1 MSLPDVVRRELGD
14 EDPVTR
20 VHLGGDDELFVT
32 ATRTVIYRAEG
43 LLSDESVESYPHDAE
58 RLSISEGRRKVK
70 LTLDY
75 GLDGERTFSLP
86 GDALGEVLH
95 PVLAGVLSAAGIT
108 DPGETVQRTFRFSEL
123 TLVVTNQRL
132 VKHVGTAVWDEEY
145 VEYDYDDV
153 TDLVFEE
160 GSVATSIVLTVD
172 GRQERFK
179 TPSDEA
185 RPVKEALADAL
196 LSYYEVDT
204 LAEFREAAAEPE
216 PAPEADAETAE
227 VDFAGGVDPLG
238 ADPPETDDATTVAE
252 AADPAGGEEAFDATA
267 VPQTEEAAG
276 PDGAAGVESDGADPN
291 ADGAS
296 ATAEPDAT
304 VEADAFAD
312 SEFQPA
318 TPEDDLAEEVER
330 LRAAVERQEEEL
342 ARQADL
348 IEQLIQELRRGR

>member
-58 RLSISEGRRKVK
+58 RLSVSEGRRKATV
-70 LTLDY
+70 TLDY
-75 GLDGERTFSLP
+75 GLDGEESFSLP
-86 GDALGEVLH
+86 NDAVPEVLH
-95 PVLAGVLSAAGIT
+95 PVVAGVLSAAGIT
-108 DPGETVQRTFRFSEL
+108 EPGETVERTFRFSEL

-132 VKHVGTAVWDEEY
+132 VKHVGTAVWDQEY
-145 VEYDYDDV
+145 TEYDYDDV
-153 TDLVFEE
+153 TDLAFEE
-160 GSVATSIVLTVD
+160 GSVSTSIVLTVN

-179 TPSDEA
+179 TPAEEA

-196 LSYYEVDT
+196 LSHYEVDT
-204 LAEFREAAAEPE
+204 LSGFRERAAEPDPE
-216 PAPEADAETAE
+216 PEPEPEPEAAE
-227 VDFAGGVDPLG
+227 VDFGGGVDPLG
-238 ADPPETDDATTVAE
+238 ADPPDPDDATTVAE
-252 AADPAGGEEAFDATA
+252 AADPVPGGREAFDAGEPPAAETTGVAGGEEATTA
-267 VPQTEEAAG
+267 ET
-276 PDGAAGVESDGADPN
+276 DGADV
-291 ADGAS
+291 A
-296 ATAEPDAT
+296 

-348 IEQLIQELRRGR
+348 IEQLIEELRRGR